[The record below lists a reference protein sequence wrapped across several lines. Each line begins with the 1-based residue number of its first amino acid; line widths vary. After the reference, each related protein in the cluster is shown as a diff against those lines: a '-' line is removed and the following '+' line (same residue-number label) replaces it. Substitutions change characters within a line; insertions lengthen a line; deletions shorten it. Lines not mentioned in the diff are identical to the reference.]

1 MNRFYWTGICNENR
15 IIGISHIQ
23 ECVHQYGYIVDFKL
37 FSDISM
43 SLIIEIQE
51 SKIEDMYRALNQI
64 IQVSRPIENY
74 INTSTDA
81 TILLNITF
89 TKGTGN
95 MVVEVPS
102 VPG

>member
-1 MNRFYWTGICNENR
+1 MKRFYWTGISSENR

-23 ECVHQYGYIVDFKL
+23 ECVSRHGYIVDYKL
-37 FSDISM
+37 FSDISI

-51 SKIEDMYRALNQI
+51 CKIPGLYNDLTQS
-64 IQVSRPIENY
+64 IQVSRPDENY
-74 INTSTDA
+74 SDTTLDA

-95 MVVEVPS
+95 MVVEVPA